1 MYFEPP
7 VPPPLSVWRC
17 FDKKNQKIGVKEE
30 FLRSNDLLL
39 EDKLTDDGK
48 GDYVES
54 CLSFAKKE
62 MAQHPPYKLNA

>member
-1 MYFEPP
+1 MFEG
-7 VPPPLSVWRC
+7 VLT
-17 FDKKNQKIGVKEE
+17 KKNQKIGVKEE